1 MPKTK
6 KWTPRRVRNEEERGT
21 GTSGFI
27 TLDEGEKFLGYAL
40 FEADPAEDDPAYYEY
55 LDHWNTAA
63 RRSVPCAGDDCV
75 FCEDGDK
82 PRDIALTVWLVVK
95 DEKGN
100 TLDPPELRIFRAN
113 SIVIKQLTEMRSED
127 ETIKGTQFRVTRM
140 DDRGNYMLQPKTKSL
155 KKSEVK
161 EALKDKDAPDL
172 EQMVTGQL
180 RRAMEGI
187 AVARAMDDD
196 DDDDD
201 NEQTQAGKKAKKTA
215 DKSKN
220 GTGDEDWPEDG
231 LDEEEVTVAKVDKE
245 GNWIE
250 ATSDEYDGK
259 VKVWTTDS
267 IEFDLTDLSKG
278 DTVTVSADGP
288 DDDGE
293 YILNAEPETEGA
305 EPDDDDDDAAK
316 DDGEAEGGDLPDAI
330 EDEEFTVTAIDTS
343 ESTIDVENDELEL
356 EFTLYFLDKGPAS
369 KVDFDDYEEGAKI
382 KVSAEKDSQGDMVAT
397 EIPEVVTEKKSK
409 KSGAKTSGGKKKGG
423 KGKR

>member
-1 MPKTK
+1 
-6 KWTPRRVRNEEERGT
+6 
-21 GTSGFI
+21 
-27 TLDEGEKFLGYAL
+27 
-40 FEADPAEDDPAYYEY
+40 
-55 LDHWNTAA
+55 
-63 RRSVPCAGDDCV
+63 
-75 FCEDGDK
+75 
-82 PRDIALTVWLVVK
+82 
-95 DEKGN
+95 
-100 TLDPPELRIFRAN
+100 
-113 SIVIKQLTEMRSED
+113 
-127 ETIKGTQFRVTRM
+127 
-140 DDRGNYMLQPKTKSL
+140 
-155 KKSEVK
+155 
-161 EALKDKDAPDL
+161 
-172 EQMVTGQL
+172 
-180 RRAMEGI
+180 
-187 AVARAMDDD
+187 
-196 DDDDD
+196 
-201 NEQTQAGKKAKKTA
+201 
-215 DKSKN
+215 
-220 GTGDEDWPEDG
+220 